1 MDPTQANAEASPTV
15 KERAKEKLLR
25 DLGDVFLHAFND
37 PKTVEIMLNS
47 DGALWQERLGES
59 MRLIGSM
66 RASQAEAVIKTVA
79 GFYGKEITRI
89 KPVLESEF
97 PLDGSRFAA
106 QLPPVVAGP
115 TFALRKKAISVFTL
129 EDYVSKGIMTQAQRN
144 SLAKAVR
151 AHRNILVIGGTGS
164 GKTTLVNAIIRE
176 MADASE
182 EERVLII
189 EDTGEIQCFAKN
201 FVQYR
206 TSMEVNMTQLLRAS
220 LRMRPDRILVGEVR
234 GPEALDLLMAWNT
247 GHEGGAATLHAN
259 DARAGLSR
267 LAMLISMHPDAP
279 RPIEPLIGE
288 AVHLLVHIA
297 RTSEGRRVQ
306 EILEVNGYEDGRY
319 SLRQI

>member
-1 MDPTQANAEASPTV
+1 
-15 KERAKEKLLR
+15 
-25 DLGDVFLHAFND
+25 
-37 PKTVEIMLNS
+37 
-47 DGALWQERLGES
+47 
-59 MRLIGSM
+59 
-66 RASQAEAVIKTVA
+66 
-79 GFYGKEITRI
+79 
-89 KPVLESEF
+89 
-97 PLDGSRFAA
+97 
-106 QLPPVVAGP
+106 
-115 TFALRKKAISVFTL
+115 
-129 EDYVSKGIMTQAQRN
+129 
-144 SLAKAVR
+144 
-151 AHRNILVIGGTGS
+151 
-164 GKTTLVNAIIRE
+164 
-176 MADASE
+176 
-182 EERVLII
+182 VLII

-206 TSMEVNMTQLLRAS
+206 TSMEVNMTQLLRTS

-306 EILEVNGYEDGRY
+306 EILEVDGYEDGRY
-319 SLRQI
+319 TLRQI

>member
-1 MDPTQANAEASPTV
+1 MDPTQASAEASPTV

-129 EDYVSKGIMTQAQRN
+129 EDYVSKGIMTQGQRN